1 MATISKSTIKFL
13 KNLTKNNHK
22 AWFEENR
29 SKYEAAYEEM
39 WAFGTAVQSE
49 LSKYDELVPL
59 SPKKIIKRINR
70 DVRFSKDKT
79 PYKGYIMGGLK
90 RDTVWKRGGYSFRVM
105 PGSSGI
111 GCGFWAPEKEDLKLI
126 RSQIAQDPAPLR
138 KILKSKKFRDMFG
151 QLEGEQLKR
160 APKDFDPEHEAI
172 DLLRYKQFLVFRHFT
187 DAEVTAPDF
196 QKEVIKT
203 FRAVRPFFDYM
214 SEILTHDTNGVP
226 LYK

>member
-13 KNLTKNNHK
+13 KDLKKNNHK

-29 SKYEAAYEEM
+29 AKYDAAYEEM
-39 WAFGTAVQSE
+39 WTFGTAVQDE

-59 SPKKIIKRINR
+59 SPKKIIKRIYR

-90 RDTVWKRGGYSFRVM
+90 RDTVWKRGSYMFRVM
-105 PGSSGI
+105 PGESGI
-111 GCGFWAPEKEDLKLI
+111 GCGFWAPEKDDLKLI
-126 RSQIAQDPAPLR
+126 RTQIAQDPLPLR
-138 KILKSKKFRDMFG
+138 KILKSKKFRDLFG
-151 QLEGEQLKR
+151 ELQGAQLKR
-160 APKDFDPEHEAI
+160 APKDFDPDHEAI
-172 DLLRYKQFLVFRHFT
+172 DLLKYKQFLTYRSFT
-187 DAEVTAPDF
+187 DAEVTNKDF
-196 QKEVIKT
+196 KKEVVKT

-214 SEILTHDTNGVP
+214 SEILTHDANGVP